1 MTRDP
6 SRGGIGNRLN
16 TASNILINIPAP
28 AIFSKIGI
36 FILIARKATKS
47 QPIAIIKFAPGPASA
62 TQIMPDLGDRRA
74 LKLIGTGLAQP
85 KINPVDIINNAA
97 GTRIVPTGSMC
108 LTGLRVTLP
117 IILAV

>member
-28 AIFSKIGI
+28 AIFSRIGI
-36 FILIARKATKS
+36 FILIERKATKS
-47 QPIAIIKFAPGPASA
+47 QPIAIIKLAPGPARA
-62 TQIMPDLGDRRA
+62 TQIMPDLGDLRA

-97 GTRIVPTGSMC
+97 GTRMVPTGSIC
-108 LTGLRVTLP
+108 LTGLRVTQP

>member
-1 MTRDP
+1 
-6 SRGGIGNRLN
+6 
-16 TASNILINIPAP
+16 
-28 AIFSKIGI
+28 
-36 FILIARKATKS
+36 
-47 QPIAIIKFAPGPASA
+47 
-62 TQIMPDLGDRRA
+62 MPDLGDRRA

-97 GTRIVPTGSMC
+97 GTKIVPTGSMC